1 MEINYKCERCGKTV
15 KAKLTK
21 TAFKSLDYKGK
32 KHNRLDCTVCGKYI
46 KFIGENELSK
56 IVSNWKDKIPSNK
69 VSVDEKNLN
78 RQLVTLEELGF
89 KLDLIID
96 HLGIT
101 KTGRL

>member
-1 MEINYKCERCGKTV
+1 MEIRYQCNRCNTTV
-15 KAKLTK
+15 MAILTRVE
-21 TAFKSLDYKGK
+21 FKGK
-32 KHNRLDCTVCGKYI
+32 PSKRDGRRDHQRLDCPNCHKFI

-56 IVSNWKDKIPSNK
+56 IVTNWKDKVPKNK

-96 HLGIT
+96 HLGI
-101 KTGRL
+101 KA